1 MRRVERLALIA
12 RVRREAWEQYEQMRL
27 AREKRERNELA
38 ELHRQDVERF
48 KRDEERIR
56 AEHAKR
62 WGDFDTAQAQVTRA
76 ERELFEASPAY
87 QRYQQMRED
96 RERRGTGDW
105 RLKRGDWRT
114 P

>member
-1 MRRVERLALIA
+1 MRRPVQMKVRISAAMRAQLAAECRRLGHSLSAEVA
-12 RVRREAWEQYEQMRL
+12 RRIESSFTAEAE
-27 AREKRERNELA
+27 ARWREREL
-38 ELHRQDVERF
+38 
-48 KRDEERIR
+48 RID
-56 AEHAKR
+56 
-62 WGDFDTAQAQVTRA
+62 WSDYDTAQAQVTRA

-87 QRYQQMRED
+87 RRYQQMRED

>member
-1 MRRVERLALIA
+1 MRRKRKSWRARYYELRAEVAPLRERLAGF
-12 RVRREAWEQYEQMRL
+12 EAN
-27 AREKRERNELA
+27 ERFE
-38 ELHRQDVERF
+38 ELHR
-48 KRDEERIR
+48 RIN
-56 AEHAKR
+56 
-62 WGDFDTAQAQVTRA
+62 WSDFDTAQAQVTRA